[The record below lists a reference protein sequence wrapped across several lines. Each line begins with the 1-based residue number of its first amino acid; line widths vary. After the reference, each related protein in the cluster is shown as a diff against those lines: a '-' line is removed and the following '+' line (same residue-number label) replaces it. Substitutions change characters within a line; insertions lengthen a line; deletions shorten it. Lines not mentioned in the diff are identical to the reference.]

1 VEDFAWRAVH
11 TEVASGKLLLQKFYN
26 KPQSHSYYIGC
37 SLGGRQGF
45 RAAEMFPDDFDGIL
59 AGCPAL
65 DFNNLIS
72 WRASFYP
79 ITGPIGSP
87 DFISNDT
94 WISLIHNE
102 VLAQCDGLDGVVD
115 GIIQDP
121 NLCNFRPEAI
131 MCSEGQNASTS
142 CLSPTQVEMVRKI
155 FSPFYGVDG
164 NVIYP
169 AMQPGSEIMAV
180 QKLYAGAPFSYS
192 EDWFRYVVL
201 NDPTWNASKFN
212 ITDAALADA
221 LNPMDIRTWPTRQLE
236 SFFRISDKTASHPV
250 GRKLITYHGGQD
262 NQITSFDTERFYN
275 HLQTAMQASSAELD
289 SYFRFFRIPGMFH
302 CSSGPGAWVVGQAGS
317 SSSKGLPFDP
327 KVNVLA
333 ALVEWVERGVP
344 PETIGG
350 TKFVDDN
357 VSKGVQYTRRH
368 CRYPRRITYT
378 GGNATLES
386 SWACLGDTSA

>member
-1 VEDFAWRAVH
+1 
-11 TEVASGKLLLQKFYN
+11 
-26 KPQSHSYYIGC
+26 
-37 SLGGRQGF
+37 
-45 RAAEMFPDDFDGIL
+45 MFPDDFDGIL

-87 DFISNDT
+87 DFISNEK
-94 WISLIHNE
+94 WINLIHNE
-102 VLAQCDGLDGVVD
+102 ILAQCDGLDGVMD

-121 NLCNFRPEAI
+121 NLCKFRPEAI
-131 MCSEGQNASTS
+131 MCPDGRNSSAS
-142 CLSPTQVEMVRKI
+142 CLSPAQVEIVRKI
-155 FSPFYGVDG
+155 FSPLYSIDG
-164 NVIYP
+164 NIIYP

-192 EDWFRYVVL
+192 EDWFKYVVL
-201 NDPTWNASKFN
+201 NGPSWNASTFN
-212 ITDAALADA
+212 ITDAALAEA
-221 LNPMDIRTWPTRQLE
+221 LNPDNIRTWPTTQLE
-236 SFFRISDKTASHPV
+236 PFFRTSDKTASHPL

-275 HLQTAMQASSAELD
+275 HLQKCMQASSAELD

-302 CSSGPGAWVVGQAGS
+302 CSTGPGAWVVGQGGS
-317 SSSKGLPFDP
+317 SSAKGLPFDP
-327 KVNVLA
+327 KLNILA
-333 ALVEWVERGVP
+333 ALVEWVENGLA

-357 VSKGVQYTRRH
+357 VRNGVQYTRRH
-368 CRYPRRITYT
+368 CKYPRRSTYM

-386 SWACLGDTSA
+386 SWQCLGDIAA